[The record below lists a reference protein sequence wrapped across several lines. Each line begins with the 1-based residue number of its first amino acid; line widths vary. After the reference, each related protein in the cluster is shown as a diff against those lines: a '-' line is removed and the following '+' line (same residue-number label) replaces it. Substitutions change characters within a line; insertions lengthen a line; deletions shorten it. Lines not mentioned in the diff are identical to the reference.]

1 MESKYISPEARKKIE
16 KKFYGHDVLYSKYTP
31 QIPLSAEREYIR
43 LVNDYM
49 KLVKEEFEKG
59 GIDVKTE
66 VKGINGG
73 NKMITI
79 TATVTE

>member
-1 MESKYISPEARKKIE
+1 MERDAFVDRFINA
-16 KKFYGHDVLYSKYTP
+16 
-31 QIPLSAEREYIR
+31 
-43 LVNDYM
+43 
-49 KLVKEEFEKG
+49 VKEEFEKG
-59 GIDVKTE
+59 GINVKTE